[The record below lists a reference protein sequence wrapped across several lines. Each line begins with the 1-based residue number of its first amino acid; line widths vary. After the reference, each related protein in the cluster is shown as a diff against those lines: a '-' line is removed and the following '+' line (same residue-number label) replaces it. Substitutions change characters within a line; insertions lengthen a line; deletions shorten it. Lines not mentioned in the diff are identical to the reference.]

1 MNLVGVDSVE
11 DPNFLRVEAG
21 NPDNS
26 YIIQKLEGTASVGGR
41 MPLGGTALAAS
52 VIAIIRQWITD
63 GAIDDRVASLGA
75 VRVSTISPP
84 PGSVLASAPTQ
95 IRVGFD
101 REPDASTVNVNTF
114 LLEASGGDHS
124 FGDGNE
130 RLITASSISVPA
142 ANTRSAVF
150 DLSGVSLEND
160 TYRVRLVGTGASVL
174 LDMDANALQGGDFE
188 VEFTLQAP

>member
-1 MNLVGVDSVE
+1 M
-11 DPNFLRVEAG
+11 PNENKKTLR
-21 NPDNS
+21 
-26 YIIQKLEGTASVGGR
+26 
-41 MPLGGTALAAS
+41 
-52 VIAIIRQWITD
+52 
-63 GAIDDRVASLGA
+63 IDWSAMS
-75 VRVSTISPP
+75 
-84 PGSVLASAPTQ
+84 SAPKQ

-130 RLITASSISVPA
+130 RLITASSILVPA

-160 TYRVRLVGTGASVL
+160 TYRVRLLGTGTSVL

-188 VEFTLQAP
+188 VEFTLQAPSADR